1 MHNRHFSF
9 EEIEKIFN
17 EEIENIHVNLDQA
30 LIDHSHIDMMQFS
43 YKRIAINNIFNIF
56 KSKMNKGD

>member
-17 EEIENIHVNLDQA
+17 EEIENLHVHLDQA
-30 LIDHSHIDMMQFS
+30 LIDQDHIDMMQFS
-43 YKRIAINNIFNIF
+43 YKRIAINNILQIF